1 MLRSFVTARAH
12 RLAVVDDTAARRLLG
27 IISQSDV
34 VRHLHA
40 HPDLLTGIATLPCAA
55 YFAGLSSGSGSSSS
69 SSSGSGSGS
78 SSSSGPSAARVTTV
92 PQDATAFFALQAL
105 VAAQVSGAPVVD
117 DHGAVVANFSAS
129 DVRLLAGAANAADA
143 GASLDLPV
151 LRFLADRGPKGVHDL
166 APSALSP
173 VVLQQG
179 DSVAV
184 AVQLLATSRLHH
196 VYVVDAARKPLAVV
210 SLSDVVRALAWA
222 LDP

>member
-27 IISQSDV
+27 VISQSDV

-55 YFAGLSSGSGSSSS
+55 YFAGL
-69 SSSGSGSGS
+69 SSGSGSGS

-143 GASLDLPV
+143 GGSLDLPV
-151 LRFLADRGPKGVHDL
+151 LRFLADRGPKGVHDP